1 MASLSHHLKYE
12 WDPLHISIF
21 PFPFAHGTFI
31 AFIMLTPI
39 YSAAFMKVFML
50 ALTSGDS
57 FPPVGVNP
65 NADKLQVA
73 DTEEIVKRRLIR
85 GVFM

>member
-1 MASLSHHLKYE
+1 MASLSRHLKYG

-39 YSAAFMKVFML
+39 YPAAFIKVFML
-50 ALTSGDS
+50 ALTSWTHFLPLVDR
-57 FPPVGVNP
+57 
-65 NADKLQVA
+65 NADKFEGA
-73 DTEEIVKRRLIR
+73 NAEEIVRCSLIQ